1 MGSLGNSS
9 YELKSII
16 SALFAGLLGVLR
28 AVEEQQEAGVAVGFV
43 GGVVVNAAGMGGG
56 DVASGYA
63 TLCQFMGDVVGTG
76 TAEGEV
82 DGIGACG
89 TVSCADDTDGEA
101 IASGDACHLV
111 EVDELGGVEEVGG
124 AETEEEIDGG
134 SYACLTRLNERE
146 VIFV

>member
-1 MGSLGNSS
+1 MGSPGNSS

-16 SALFAGLLGVLR
+16 SALFAVLLRVIR

-63 TLCQFMGDVVGTG
+63 TLYQFMGDVVGTG

-101 IASGDACHLV
+101 IASGDACHFV
-111 EVDELGGVEEVGG
+111 EVDELGGVEEGGG
-124 AETEEEIDGG
+124 AEVEEEIDGG

>member
-1 MGSLGNSS
+1 MGSPSNSS
-9 YELKSII
+9 YELKSIF
-16 SALFAGLLGVLR
+16 SALIVVLLGVLR

-43 GGVVVNAAGMGGG
+43 GGVVVDAAGMGGG

-89 TVSCADDTDGEA
+89 TVGCSDDLD
-101 IASGDACHLV
+101 V
-111 EVDELGGVEEVGG
+111 
-124 AETEEEIDGG
+124 
-134 SYACLTRLNERE
+134 
-146 VIFV
+146 

>member
-1 MGSLGNSS
+1 MGSPEYSS

-16 SALFAGLLGVLR
+16 SALFAGLLGVLQ
-28 AVEEQQEAGVAVGFV
+28 AVEEQQEAGVAVGLV
-43 GGVVVNAAGMGGG
+43 GGIVVDAAGMGGG

-63 TLCQFMGDVVGTG
+63 TLCQFTGDVVGTRE
-76 TAEGEV
+76 AETVVEG
-82 DGIGACG
+82 GGACG
-89 TVSCADDTDGEA
+89 TVGCADDTDGEA

>member
-1 MGSLGNSS
+1 M
-9 YELKSII
+9 
-16 SALFAGLLGVLR
+16 
-28 AVEEQQEAGVAVGFV
+28 AVGFV
-43 GGVVVNAAGMGGG
+43 GGVVVDAAGMGGG

-89 TVSCADDTDGEA
+89 TVGCADDTDGEA
-101 IASGDACHLV
+101 IASGDACHFV
-111 EVDELGGVEEVGG
+111 EVDELGGVEEGGG
-124 AETEEEIDGG
+124 AEVEEEIDGG